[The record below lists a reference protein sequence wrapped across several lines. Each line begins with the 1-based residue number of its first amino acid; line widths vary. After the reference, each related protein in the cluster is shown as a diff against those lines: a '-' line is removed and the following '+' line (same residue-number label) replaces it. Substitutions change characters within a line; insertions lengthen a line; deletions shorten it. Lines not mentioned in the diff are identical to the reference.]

1 MIENLK
7 VLLKMGYHGV
17 FEKLLLF
24 TYVTRIDLQHNTYA
38 NDREEDE
45 DAEWKLANL
54 YAGMAPTNA
63 GTRTY
68 GARRMMNAISLCV
81 VCFFIRLFTHCVI
94 FKLT

>member
-54 YAGMAPTNA
+54 YAGMAPTNSCKA
-63 GTRTY
+63 SEPLLPALPDTGNESY
-68 GARRMMNAISLCV
+68 LMMHNIQV
-81 VCFFIRLFTHCVI
+81 RHC
-94 FKLT
+94 